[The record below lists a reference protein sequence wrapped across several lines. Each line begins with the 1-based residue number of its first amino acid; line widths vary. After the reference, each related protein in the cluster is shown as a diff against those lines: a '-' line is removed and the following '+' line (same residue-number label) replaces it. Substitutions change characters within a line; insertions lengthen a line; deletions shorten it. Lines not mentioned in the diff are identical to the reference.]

1 MKFGTLLVI
10 IVSVLIAGILAGL
23 FLKYVT
29 ARLVHGYRKLFLKPK
44 LLKLYQHPEPLIE
57 KEEFEKE
64 AHDNEALED
73 ETPQQ
78 QTSIEQSNNKVNP
91 LV

>member
-29 ARLVHGYRKLFLKPK
+29 AWLLHGYRRLFLKPK
-44 LLKLYQHPEPLIE
+44 LLKLYQPSALEFDAKVLE
-57 KEEFEKE
+57 KEQQEAPEK
-64 AHDNEALED
+64 
-73 ETPQQ
+73 
-78 QTSIEQSNNKVNP
+78 QTSVDQTHQ
-91 LV
+91 